1 MAADPLT
8 RRPAVGAPGVSL
20 ALGLLAA
27 LIPKCPLCIAA
38 YLSLLGVTVGVAGVI
53 GTHLR
58 LVGFTVA
65 ALSLGFILVRRLR
78 GAPPPPGVVGD
89 GPPRPTQDPASGGDA
104 AHAPPAC

>member
-1 MAADPLT
+1 MAADLVT

-53 GTHLR
+53 GSQLR
-58 LVGFTVA
+58 LVGFAVA
-65 ALSLGFILVRRLR
+65 ASSLGLILVRRVRRARR
-78 GAPPPPGVVGD
+78 GV
-89 GPPRPTQDPASGGDA
+89 T
-104 AHAPPAC
+104 